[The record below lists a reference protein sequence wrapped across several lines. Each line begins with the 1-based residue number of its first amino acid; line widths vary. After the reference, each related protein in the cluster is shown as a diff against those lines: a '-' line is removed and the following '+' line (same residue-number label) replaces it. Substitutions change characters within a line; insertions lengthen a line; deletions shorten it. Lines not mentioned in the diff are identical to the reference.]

1 MTSDAPTGTN
11 PPQSTKPRPTDP
23 SAGPAAARDFLTL
36 SQAARL
42 TPGKTSPNAVWRWC
56 RRGVLARTGQRVH
69 LQHVR
74 LGGKL
79 LTTRRWIDEFGE
91 RLADADKAYFD
102 IAPPEPDATPPALK
116 RWSAPSTSK
125 RRRARSDADLADHHA
140 RIAAE
145 LDAEGL

>member
-1 MTSDAPTGTN
+1 MYKVPRTDAN
-11 PPQSTKPRPTDP
+11 LPQSKTTAPAAPQ
-23 SAGPAAARDFLTL
+23 AGHEAARDFLTL

-42 TPGKTSPNAVWRWC
+42 VPGKTSPNAVWRWC

-79 LTTRRWIDEFGE
+79 LTTRRWLDEFGE
-91 RLADADKAYFD
+91 RLADADKEYFD
-102 IAPPEPDATPPALK
+102 LATPEPAAAPPAQT
-116 RWSAPSTSK
+116 RWSAPTPAK
-125 RRRARSDADLADHHA
+125 RRRARSDAALADHHA